1 MKVETFLVWRIVSRY
16 QFLFLF
22 KKKRLTSMEISR
34 FLNSQELQCKD
45 KSEISEYLN
54 RCLNITDE
62 ALSAQLIRRLE
73 MFKNNLQRYVGNAQL
88 DPKVKLEIF
97 RLTNS
102 EESKDLNYLKKILDR
117 NDGFVNKAM
126 MDIMTDI
133 FTKLS
138 NS

>member
-1 MKVETFLVWRIVSRY
+1 
-16 QFLFLF
+16 
-22 KKKRLTSMEISR
+22 MEISR